1 MIKQI
6 YFLTLYIFSTYFY
19 SYILITPSILLRLS
33 PLTVKYFRILSQSFV
48 KFMFINGFKCKFYQ
62 AQTEQ
67 KIKELFESTKDKI
80 DIIIS
85 NHISHIDSFIINCI
99 LKQYNISNFGGI
111 VGNSVKYYPGIG
123 LISLFGNN
131 IEINRN
137 WQTDEN
143 LIKTQ
148 LDKIKL
154 DNETFNKLDNETFN
168 EVSNTSSKYVI
179 FIFPEGIRMRENR
192 LVGAQKFSKDNNIHR
207 YENLLVPKIK
217 GIWTIINHLTKTNRL
232 GNVWDINIIIPKYL
246 RKKAELVDLIKC
258 NIGNI
263 FIHMRTVSIKANY
276 NYDEFKENFYNF
288 WKEKDDLITNYK
300 SFHYN
305 EIDFNDKKTY
315 ILNNIILLT
324 FLLFGIY
331 LLTKKSGRYYLL
343 ISFILSYVFVKLNI
357 KKIL

>member
-6 YFLTLYIFSTYFY
+6 YFLTLFIFSIY
-19 SYILITPSILLRLS
+19 SYAYVLVTPAILLHLS
-33 PLTVKYFRILSQSFV
+33 PLTIKYIKILSQSFI
-48 KFMFINGFKCKFYQ
+48 KFMFINGFKCNFYQ
-62 AQTEQ
+62 SQTEQ
-67 KIKELFESTKDKI
+67 KIKELFRGTKDKI

-85 NHISHIDSFIINCI
+85 NHISTIDFFIIHCI
-99 LKQYNISNFGGI
+99 LKQYKVFNMFSII
-111 VGNSVKYYPGIG
+111 DPKVKYDAGFG
-123 LISLFGNN
+123 LIMYLGSGIEVN
-131 IEINRN
+131 IN
-137 WQTDEN
+137 W
-143 LIKTQ
+143 Q
-148 LDKIKL
+148 LDKNIIEPQLDDIKL
-154 DNETFNKLDNETFN
+154 DNK
-168 EVSNTSSKYVI
+168 SKYVI
-179 FIFPEGIRMRENR
+179 LIFPEGTRMKEDK
-192 LVGAQKFSKDNNIHR
+192 LLIAQKFSKDNNIHR

-217 GIWTIINHLTKTNRL
+217 GIWTMINHLTKTNRL
-232 GNVWDINIIIPKYL
+232 GNVWDISVIIPKYL
-246 RKKAELVDLIKC
+246 KKKADLVDLIKK

-315 ILNNIILLT
+315 TLNNVVLIVI
-324 FLLFGIY
+324 LLFGIY

-343 ISFILSYVFVKLNI
+343 ISFILSYVFIKLNI